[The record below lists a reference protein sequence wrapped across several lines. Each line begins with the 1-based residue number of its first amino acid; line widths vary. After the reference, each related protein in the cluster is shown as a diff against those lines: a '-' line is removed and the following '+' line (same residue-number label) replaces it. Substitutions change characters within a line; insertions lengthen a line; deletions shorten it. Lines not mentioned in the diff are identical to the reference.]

1 MLNRSRVVARSWPPA
16 LWLLLIHN
24 SVIIHKHDDDGKT
37 VLKDHN
43 DALSTDPIHVF
54 FSTVLRYSKHQLLR
68 LIANYRELCLK

>member
-43 DALSTDPIHVF
+43 DVLSTNLIHDF
-54 FSTVLRYSKHQLLR
+54 FFQQYYATLNTNCSGL
-68 LIANYRELCLK
+68 